1 MNEQKYI
8 FSQEKQKDNPI
19 FELECSVPQISQQ
32 NSMKSITL
40 VKSITN
46 IIPDLS
52 YPASRSKINISSQQS
67 LSEMSPIERMNYYTS
82 RLENKRQQYENEVK
96 QNIQK
101 IKIIRMKEEK
111 LKMKNVQQ
119 SPNLKHEKSFVIRK
133 SPEEFDKQ
141 KFLPQPQEIQKLN
154 ALQQKKEF
162 IRIKHHPTN
171 KKSKELIQKE
181 KELQDLLNKEKGWR
195 TPRSRLEL
203 FNENAKSSSPSP
215 LSRHSMLN
223 SSFQN
228 TSSLSQRKGSNR
240 TSQQVSFLGARP
252 LTPSS
257 QKMLKG
263 SLKFQQILIDQK
275 QKDSNNIIKS
285 ILKSNKNKETNK
297 DNQQKTQELSS
308 IQIDQNQSQFIK
320 RVNFINS
327 EKEAPI
333 LLF

>member
-1 MNEQKYI
+1 MNEQKQI
-8 FSQEKQKDNPI
+8 IQQEKKKDNPI
-19 FELECSVPQISQQ
+19 FELECSIPQISQQ
-32 NSMKSITL
+32 SSMKSITL
-40 VKSITN
+40 IKSITN

-52 YPASRSKINISSQQS
+52 YPASRSKINVSSQQS

-111 LKMKNVQQ
+111 QKIKEQQ
-119 SPNLKHEKSFVIRK
+119 SPIVKHEKSFVIRK

-141 KFLPQPQEIQKLN
+141 KFLPQPLEVYKLN

-162 IRIKHHPTN
+162 IRIKHHPLN

-203 FNENAKSSSPSP
+203 FNENEKSCSPSP

-228 TSSLSQRKGSNR
+228 ASPLSKRRGSNP
-240 TSQQVSFLGARP
+240 TSQQGSFQVASP
-252 LTPSS
+252 QMSSS
-257 QKMLKG
+257 QKILRG
-263 SLKFQQILIDQK
+263 SLKFQQILTDQK
-275 QKDSNNIIKS
+275 QKDSNSIIKS
-285 ILKSNKNKETNK
+285 ILKSTKNKETNK
-297 DNQQKTQELSS
+297 DNQQTTQELSS

-320 RVNFINS
+320 RVNFLNS

>member
-1 MNEQKYI
+1 MNEQKQTI
-8 FSQEKQKDNPI
+8 QQEKKKDNPI
-19 FELECSVPQISQQ
+19 FELECSIPQISQQ
-32 NSMKSITL
+32 SSMKSITL
-40 VKSITN
+40 IKSITN

-52 YPASRSKINISSQQS
+52 YTSSRSKIKLSSQQS

-111 LKMKNVQQ
+111 LKIKNQQ
-119 SPNLKHEKSFVIRK
+119 SPNVKHEKSFVIRK
-133 SPEEFDKQ
+133 SPDEFDKQ

-154 ALQQKKEF
+154 ALQYKKEF
-162 IRIKHHPTN
+162 IRIKQHPVN
-171 KKSKELIQKE
+171 QKSKELIQKE

-203 FNENAKSSSPSP
+203 FNENAKSCSPSP

-223 SSFQN
+223 SSYQN
-228 TSSLSQRKGSNR
+228 TSPSSQRRGSNP
-240 TSQQVSFLGARP
+240 TSQQGSFQGGRP

-257 QKMLKG
+257 QKILRG

-275 QKDSNNIIKS
+275 QKDSNSIIKS

-297 DNQQKTQELSS
+297 DHQQTTQEISS
-308 IQIDQNQSQFIK
+308 IQIDQNQSQLIK
-320 RVNFINS
+320 RVNFLNS